1 MLKIL
6 ETKISIINF
15 SGERKKALFI
25 FIVKTELALFIY
37 IHIYN
42 YICSKQ
48 VSIKKR
54 DSLNYLK
61 INGIN

>member
-37 IHIYN
+37 IHIIIY
-42 YICSKQ
+42 
-48 VSIKKR
+48 V
-54 DSLNYLK
+54 LNK
-61 INGIN
+61 FQ